1 MNKIRASLVLA
12 CALIV
17 GCAQVPKESVEL
29 SATVGRDI
37 AKVHRSHRDLVKVV
51 YDRMRADVNR
61 FVDDV
66 YAPHQIRFIMMEEVR
81 KRNSN
86 DVEDKKTSLL
96 LLIDAAFKEGA
107 DPKLQILTISAMTAT
122 GKKIRADV
130 ESMRAELLRPLNDQ
144 ETELLGAIDRSY
156 IQIHY
161 ANSIVTGHLSSVAKV
176 HDVQTEL
183 LEAIGVDINLREEI
197 GTKLANTSKIVGNL
211 VDDAEK
217 GLKTLEDAKKK
228 GEEIRAAIKGN

>member
-1 MNKIRASLVLA
+1 MNQMRISLALVCVLMF
-12 CALIV
+12 
-17 GCAQVPKESVEL
+17 GCTQVPKESVEL

-37 AKVHRSHRDLVKVV
+37 AKVHHSHRELVKVV

-66 YAPHQIRFIMMEEVR
+66 YAPYQIRFVMKEEVR

-86 DVEDKKTSLL
+86 VAEDKKKSLL

-107 DPKLQILTISAMTAT
+107 DPRLQNATISAMSAM

-130 ESMRAELLRPLNDQ
+130 ESMRADLLKPLNDQ

-156 IQIHY
+156 NQIHY

-176 HDVQTEL
+176 HEVQNEL

-197 GTKLANTSKIVGNL
+197 GTKLANAAEKVGDL
-211 VDDAEK
+211 VDSAEK
-217 GLKTLEDAKKK
+217 GLKTLDDAKKK
-228 GEEIRAAIKGN
+228 GEEIRAAIKGD

>member
-12 CALIV
+12 CALIF
-17 GCAQVPKESVEL
+17 GCAQVPQESVEL

-81 KRNSN
+81 KRNSD

-107 DPKLQILTISAMTAT
+107 DPKLQNLTISAMTAT

-130 ESMRAELLRPLNDQ
+130 EIMRAELLRPLNDQ

-176 HDVQTEL
+176 HNVQTEL

-197 GTKLANTSKIVGNL
+197 GTKLANTSEKVGNL
-211 VDDAEK
+211 VDDAKK

-228 GEEIRAAIKGN
+228 GEEIRAAIKGK